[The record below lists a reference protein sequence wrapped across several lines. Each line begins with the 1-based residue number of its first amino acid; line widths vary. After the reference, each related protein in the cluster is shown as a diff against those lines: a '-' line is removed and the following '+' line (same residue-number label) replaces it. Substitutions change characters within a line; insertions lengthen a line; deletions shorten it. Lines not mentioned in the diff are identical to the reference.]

1 MYYFIIKIKKYLKI
15 IIYYILKIS
24 EEDMVSQD
32 EIAIGID
39 LGTTNSC
46 VAVWIN
52 DKVEIIPDFQTGSR
66 TIPSYVSFTEEEK
79 LVGDAAKN
87 QAAMNPKNTIYDV
100 KRLIG
105 RKFDDSIVQAD
116 NKLWSFEVTG
126 DKNNKPVV
134 NVLYKNVKE
143 KFHPEEISAMI
154 LQRLKETAETY
165 LGHPVKKAV
174 ITVPAYFND
183 AQRQA
188 TKDAGSIAGLE
199 VLRIINEPTAAA
211 IAYGLD
217 KTDSKKEKNI
227 LIKDAGG
234 GTDDVSILTV
244 DGGIFEVKS
253 TGGDTHLGGSDIDN
267 TIVDYLCDDI
277 KKRYKKDVRENA
289 RALKRLNIAAE
300 KAKKTLSSSTT
311 TTVDVESLFDGIDYN
326 ATLTK
331 AKFEQLVSPIFEK
344 MLDPLPRLLQD
355 AKMSKSDIDEI
366 VLVGGTT
373 RIPKLQEMISS
384 YFNGKTLNKSLNP
397 DEAVAYGAAVQA
409 AILTGQGND
418 KTNELLLLDVAPLSL
433 GIETAGGVMT
443 KIIERNTTI
452 PTKKSQTF
460 STYSD
465 NQPGVDI
472 KIYEGERGF
481 TKDNNMLGNFHLDG
495 IPPAPRGVPQ
505 IEVSFDIDANG
516 IMNISAADKSTGK
529 SNKIT
534 ITNDK
539 GRLSKE
545 QIEEML
551 KKAEEFKDEDNKKRE
566 NIEAK
571 NGIENY
577 LYNLKNTFTKK
588 EDSPKIFD
596 EIKEEVDPMIEE
608 GLKWLEDNSKESTET
623 YKNKQKELEEKINP
637 LMQKLYQQQTPPE
650 GMPAGGPPFGGGP
663 PPTGPFASTP
673 MPEESEKDIDQ
684 VD

>member
-1 MYYFIIKIKKYLKI
+1 MTDT
-15 IIYYILKIS
+15 
-24 EEDMVSQD
+24 ENVTEGG
-32 EIAIGID
+32 IAAGFDI
-39 LGTTNSC
+39 GTTTSC
-46 VAVWIN
+46 AAIWRN
-52 DKVEIIPDFQTGSR
+52 DKVEIIPDHQTGSR
-66 TIPSYVSFTEEEK
+66 IIPSYVAFTDEEK
-79 LVGDAAKN
+79 LVGEPAKN
-87 QAAMNPKNTIYDV
+87 QSTMNPKNTVYDA

-105 RKFDDSIVQAD
+105 RKFDDSSVSDD
-116 NKLWSFEVTG
+116 NKLWSFKFTG
-126 DKNNKPVV
+126 DSNNKP
-134 NVLYKNVKE
+134 LINVKFKGE
-143 KFHPEEISAMI
+143 DKTFHPEEISAMVI
-154 LQRLKETAETY
+154 QRLKETTEAYIGEE
-165 LGHPVKKAV
+165 LKKVV

-183 AQRQA
+183 SQRQA
-188 TKDAGSIAGLE
+188 TKDAGAIAGLE
-199 VLRIINEPTAAA
+199 VLRIINEPTSAA

-217 KTDSKKEKNI
+217 KNGDDKEVNI
-227 LIKDAGG
+227 VVFDCGG
-234 GTDDVSILTV
+234 GTHDVSILTL
-244 DGGIFEVKS
+244 DGGIFEVKA

-267 TIVDYLCDDI
+267 VIVEYLCEDI
-277 KKRYKKDVRENA
+277 KKKHKKDVKQNA

-300 KAKKTLSSSTT
+300 KAKKNLSSATTTSIEVDSLLDGVDYVHTLS
-311 TTVDVESLFDGIDYN
+311 
-326 ATLTK
+326 K
-331 AKFEQLVSPIFEK
+331 AKFEQLADPIFKRTIE
-344 MLDPLPRLLQD
+344 PINRLLSD
-355 AKMSKSDIDEI
+355 AKMSKNDIDEI

-373 RIPKLQEMISS
+373 RIPRIQELLSQ
-384 YFNGKTLNKSLNP
+384 YFNGKKLNKSLNP

-452 PTKKSQTF
+452 PTKKSQVF
-460 STYSD
+460 STYAD

-545 QIEEML
+545 EIDEMI
-551 KKAEEFKDEDNKKRE
+551 KKAEQFKEEDNANRE
-566 NIEAK
+566 RIEKK
-571 NGIENY
+571 NGLENF
-577 LYNLKNTFTKK
+577 LYNLKNSIS
-588 EDSPKIFD
+588 SPPSGSESNPEF
-596 EIKEEVDPMIEE
+596 ENVKEELEPIIDE
-608 GLKWLEDNSKESTET
+608 GLKWLEDNDNATTAEYEE
-623 YKNKQKELEEKINP
+623 KQKELEGKTNP
-637 LMQKLYQQQTPPE
+637 LMTKLY
-650 GMPAGGPPFGGGP
+650 GSAP
-663 PPTGPFASTP
+663 PPTGGDVPPQNEPT
-673 MPEESEKDIDQ
+673 IDE